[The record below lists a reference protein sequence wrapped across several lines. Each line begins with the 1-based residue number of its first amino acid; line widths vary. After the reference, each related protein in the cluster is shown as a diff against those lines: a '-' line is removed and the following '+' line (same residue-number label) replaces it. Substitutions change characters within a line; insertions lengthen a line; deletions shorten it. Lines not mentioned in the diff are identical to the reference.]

1 MVDDFEK
8 ELKLGFLDEAL
19 QAIEEVEQSF
29 LTLEANPQ
37 DKTVLD
43 KIFRLAH
50 NLKGSS
56 KAVGFEQMG
65 AFTHEFE
72 TLMLKLKNGEMQ
84 VLPQTIN
91 LMLRCNDFI
100 RHMVE
105 SLKENL
111 EAQFEFQGLIEEI
124 ENAKNGNFAQQEVEA
139 ESPSSS
145 ADETLSELEIPDAM
159 AFAAEEL
166 KPEEVAVV
174 AESASVPAEDLFSSA
189 ESTTSLKAHEDLGFQ
204 AELDNVLNEVKMI
217 TDTLVP
223 LSSINIPKK
232 ETTEQ
237 VNINESD
244 LKAIA
249 SQEVKVLEA
258 KKETPV
264 ENVIP
269 LSKEPVTQVKATT
282 AEVPATKSTK
292 EVSPVK
298 NNNSAQSDESIRV
311 SLARLE
317 KLQNYVGEMVI
328 LQSVLREQLNDSTS
342 LVIKKTAHQLG
353 KVVKEI
359 QDISMNLR
367 MVPVKPT
374 FQKMQRIVRDTAQ
387 ALNKDVAL
395 KLSGEETELDKT
407 VLEKINDPLVH
418 LIRNSVDHGIE
429 SAELRASKG
438 KNIQGEVQL
447 NAYHQSGKLVIEVK
461 DDGGGLDAEKLKGV
475 AIKKGIIK
483 PNQVLSESEAWAL
496 IFAPGF
502 STKEQ
507 VTDVSGRG
515 VGMDVVRTNIQD
527 LSGEIQIL
535 SEKDKGTT
543 FKIILPLTL
552 AIIDGM
558 VVQVANDRYVLPLS
572 HVHESLK
579 PETNQIQFNT
589 GLGEVLLLR
598 GENLP
603 LYRLGS
609 LLAKKV
615 GLKAQDMIAIVIRTG
630 KEPFALLVDDI
641 IGQYQVVIKQ
651 LGPEL
656 QNLKGFSGS
665 TILGDGRPSL
675 IIEPL
680 DLVKARGKTITKPQ
694 EIGRVA

>member
-1 MVDDFEK
+1 MPLSILIIRRNGVDDFEK
-8 ELKLGFLDEAL
+8 ELKLGFLDEAK
-19 QAIEEVEQSF
+19 QAIDEVEQSF
-29 LTLEANPQ
+29 LTLESNPK

-72 TLMLKLKNGEMQ
+72 TLMLKLKNDEMQ
-84 VLPQTIN
+84 VLPQTIT

-100 RHMVE
+100 RNMVE
-105 SLKENL
+105 TLKENL
-111 EAQFEFQGLIEEI
+111 DAQFEIQDLITEI
-124 ENAKNGNFAQQEVEA
+124 ENAKSGQFAAAVEVQEEA
-139 ESPSSS
+139 VTADPSSFEEESPV
-145 ADETLSELEIPDAM
+145 ETAEIPDAT
-159 AFAAEEL
+159 AFEFEETENISL
-166 KPEEVAVV
+166 ANENQGFQSELDAVLDQVKQITEEKNSLSLNSTATTAPVSVVSAPVPSDTPAPVPVIESNLTVAIEKPKEVV
-174 AESASVPAEDLFSSA
+174 AP
-189 ESTTSLKAHEDLGFQ
+189 
-204 AELDNVLNEVKMI
+204 
-217 TDTLVP
+217 
-223 LSSINIPKK
+223 
-232 ETTEQ
+232 
-237 VNINESD
+237 
-244 LKAIA
+244 
-249 SQEVKVLEA
+249 
-258 KKETPV
+258 TP
-264 ENVIP
+264 N
-269 LSKEPVTQVKATT
+269 KATT
-282 AEVPATKSTK
+282 PA
-292 EVSPVK
+292 VV
-298 NNNSAQSDESIRV
+298 DESIRV
-311 SLARLE
+311 SLTRLE

-328 LQSVLREQLNDSTS
+328 LQSVLREQLSESTS
-342 LVIKKTAHQLG
+342 LIAKKTSQQLG

-359 QDISMNLR
+359 QDISMSLR

-387 ALNKDVAL
+387 ALNKDVLL
-395 KLSGEETELDKT
+395 KLSGEDTELDKT

-429 SAELRASKG
+429 SAEIRIANG
-438 KNIQGEVQL
+438 KKAQGEVQL

-461 DDGGGLDAEKLKGV
+461 DNGGGLDAEKLRNV
-475 AIKKGIIK
+475 AIKKGILK
-483 PNQVLSESEAWAL
+483 PTQTLSESESWNL

-515 VGMDVVRTNIQD
+515 VGMDVVRTNIQE
-527 LSGEIQIL
+527 LSGEIQIQ
-535 SEKDKGTT
+535 SERGVGTT

-558 VVQVANDRYVLPLS
+558 VVEVAKEKYIIPLS

-579 PETNQIQFNT
+579 PEANQVQFNT

-603 LYRLGS
+603 LYRLAN
-609 LLAKKV
+609 LLSKKT
-615 GLKAQDMIAIVIRTG
+615 QSNENEIAVVIRTG
-630 KEPFALLVDDI
+630 KEPFAILVDDI
-641 IGQYQVVIKQ
+641 VGQYQVVIKQ

-680 DLVKARGKTITKPQ
+680 DLVKARGKILTKPH
-694 EIGRVA
+694 EMGRAA

>member
-1 MVDDFEK
+1 MDDFEK
-8 ELKLGFLDEAL
+8 ELKLGFLDEAM

-29 LTLEANPQ
+29 LVLESNPQ
-37 DKTVLD
+37 DKGVLD

-72 TLMLKLKNGEMQ
+72 TLMLKLKNGEMP

-91 LMLRCNDFI
+91 LMLRCNDFV
-100 RHMVE
+100 RNMVE
-105 SLKENL
+105 TLKENL
-111 EAQFEFQGLIEEI
+111 DAQFETQDLINEI
-124 ENAKNGNFAQQEVEA
+124 ENAKAGKLEEVA
-139 ESPSSS
+139 S
-145 ADETLSELEIPDAM
+145 AVVETEEITTEIPDAS
-159 AFAAEEL
+159 AFESFEA
-166 KPEEVAVV
+166 P
-174 AESASVPAEDLFSSA
+174 AESLI
-189 ESTTSLKAHEDLGFQ
+189 ESNEVVNTGVTLETELAAVLKADEDLGFQ
-204 AELDNVLNEVKMI
+204 SELDVALSKVKEI
-217 TDTLVP
+217 TTSEIVTSAP
-223 LSSINIPKK
+223 ATAVQAPQQPVIQETPTSPAASVAPVVTVAPSTETPKK
-232 ETTEQ
+232 SETKT
-237 VNINESD
+237 S
-244 LKAIA
+244 
-249 SQEVKVLEA
+249 SS
-258 KKETPV
+258 
-264 ENVIP
+264 NV
-269 LSKEPVTQVKATT
+269 QA
-282 AEVPATKSTK
+282 
-292 EVSPVK
+292 
-298 NNNSAQSDESIRV
+298 DESIRV
-311 SLARLE
+311 SLTRLE

-328 LQSVLREQLNDSTS
+328 LQSVLREQLTENTS
-342 LVIKKTAHQLG
+342 LVARKTAQQLG

-359 QDISMNLR
+359 QDISMSLR

-387 ALNKDVAL
+387 ALNKDVLL

-429 SAELRASKG
+429 SADLRVANG
-438 KNIQGEVQL
+438 KKAQGEVQL

-461 DDGGGLDAEKLKGV
+461 DDGGGLDAEKLRNV
-475 AIKKGIIK
+475 AIKKGILK
-483 PNQVLSESEAWAL
+483 PTQTLSEQESWNL

-515 VGMDVVRTNIQD
+515 VGMDVVRTNIQE

-535 SEKDKGTT
+535 SERGKGTT

-558 VVQVANDRYVLPLS
+558 VVEIAKEKYVVPLS

-579 PETNQIQFNT
+579 PEANQVQFNT

-603 LYRLGS
+603 IYRLAN
-609 LLAKKV
+609 LLNKKSQST
-615 GLKAQDMIAIVIRTG
+615 ADNCIAIVIRTG

-680 DLVKARGKTITKPQ
+680 DLVKARGKILTKPQ
-694 EIGRVA
+694 ELGRVA

>member
-1 MVDDFEK
+1 MDDFEK
-8 ELKLGFLDEAL
+8 ELKLGFLDEAM

-29 LTLEANPQ
+29 LVLESNPQ
-37 DKTVLD
+37 DKGVLD

-72 TLMLKLKNGEMQ
+72 TLMLKLKNGEMP

-91 LMLRCNDFI
+91 LMLRCNDFV
-100 RHMVE
+100 RNMVE
-105 SLKENL
+105 TLKENL
-111 EAQFEFQGLIEEI
+111 DAQFETQDLINEI
-124 ENAKNGNFAQQEVEA
+124 ENAKAGKLEEIASSVVETEEIA
-139 ESPSSS
+139 
-145 ADETLSELEIPDAM
+145 TEIPDAS
-159 AFAAEEL
+159 AFESFEA
-166 KPEEVAVV
+166 P
-174 AESASVPAEDLFSSA
+174 AESLI
-189 ESTTSLKAHEDLGFQ
+189 ESNEVVNAGVTLETELAAVLKADEDLGFQ
-204 AELDNVLNEVKMI
+204 SELDVALSKVKEI
-217 TDTLVP
+217 TTSEIVTSAP
-223 LSSINIPKK
+223 VTAVQTPQQPVIQETPTSPAASVAPVVTVAPSTETPKK
-232 ETTEQ
+232 SETKT
-237 VNINESD
+237 S
-244 LKAIA
+244 
-249 SQEVKVLEA
+249 SS
-258 KKETPV
+258 
-264 ENVIP
+264 NV
-269 LSKEPVTQVKATT
+269 QA
-282 AEVPATKSTK
+282 
-292 EVSPVK
+292 
-298 NNNSAQSDESIRV
+298 DESIRV
-311 SLARLE
+311 SLTRLE

-328 LQSVLREQLNDSTS
+328 LQSVLREQLTENTS
-342 LVIKKTAHQLG
+342 LVARKTAQQLG

-359 QDISMNLR
+359 QDISMSLR

-387 ALNKDVAL
+387 ALNKDVLL

-429 SAELRASKG
+429 SADLRLANG
-438 KNIQGEVQL
+438 KKAQGEVQL

-461 DDGGGLDAEKLKGV
+461 DDGGGLDAEKLRNV
-475 AIKKGIIK
+475 AIKKGILK
-483 PNQVLSESEAWAL
+483 STQTLSEQESWNL

-515 VGMDVVRTNIQD
+515 VGMDVVRTNIQE

-535 SEKDKGTT
+535 SERGKGTT

-558 VVQVANDRYVLPLS
+558 VVEVAKEKYVVPLS

-579 PETNQIQFNT
+579 PESNQVQFNT

-603 LYRLGS
+603 IYRLAN
-609 LLAKKV
+609 LLSKKSN
-615 GLKAQDMIAIVIRTG
+615 ATADNSIAIVIRTG

-680 DLVKARGKTITKPQ
+680 DLVKARGKILTKPQ
-694 EIGRVA
+694 ELGRVA

>member
-1 MVDDFEK
+1 
-8 ELKLGFLDEAL
+8 
-19 QAIEEVEQSF
+19 
-29 LTLEANPQ
+29 
-37 DKTVLD
+37 
-43 KIFRLAH
+43 

-56 KAVGFEQMG
+56 KAVGFDQMG

-72 TLMLKLKNGEMQ
+72 SLMLKLKNGEMQ
-84 VLPQTIN
+84 VLPPTIN

-100 RHMVE
+100 RHMVD

-111 EAQFEFQGLIEEI
+111 DAQFEFQGLIDEI
-124 ENAKNGNFAQQEVEA
+124 EQAKQGHFADSAELSVEEEQFNEQEIIEQ
-139 ESPSSS
+139 
-145 ADETLSELEIPDAM
+145 ETISEIPDAE
-159 AFAAEEL
+159 AFTFVEETQTQVSNPVEIQNEVSQQDEAAL
-166 KPEEVAVV
+166 ISDLVPEN
-174 AESASVPAEDLFSSA
+174 
-189 ESTTSLKAHEDLGFQ
+189 TSKRADSDKDFQ
-204 AELDNVLNEVKMI
+204 AELDNVLSEVKKI
-217 TDTLVP
+217 TDNLAPVVSMSSP
-223 LSSINIPKK
+223 LELEIPASVSTIEKTK
-232 ETTEQ
+232 LPEVEPEKAPAPVSTP
-237 VNINESD
+237 VLSNESSS
-244 LKAIA
+244 KPVVAA
-249 SQEVKVLEA
+249 SNSGSNSNKPSSSV
-258 KKETPV
+258 PV
-264 ENVIP
+264 
-269 LSKEPVTQVKATT
+269 
-282 AEVPATKSTK
+282 
-292 EVSPVK
+292 
-298 NNNSAQSDESIRV
+298 DESIRV
-311 SLARLE
+311 SLSRLE

-359 QDISMNLR
+359 QDISMNIR

-387 ALNKDVAL
+387 SLKKDVLL
-395 KLSGEETELDKT
+395 KLSGEDTELDKT

-429 SAELRASKG
+429 NAEQRTSIG
-438 KNIQGEVQL
+438 KKVQGEVQL

-461 DDGGGLDAEKLKGV
+461 DDGGGLDAEKLKSI

-483 PNQVLSESEAWAL
+483 STQVLSESEAWNL

-515 VGMDVVRTNIQD
+515 VGMDVVKTNIQE
-527 LSGEIQIL
+527 LSGEIQIH
-535 SEKDKGTT
+535 SERNVGTT

-558 VVQVANDRYVLPLS
+558 VVQAAQGRYVIPLS
-572 HVHESLK
+572 HVHESIK
-579 PETNQIQFNT
+579 PEANQIQFNT

-603 LYRLGS
+603 LHRLNN
-609 LLAKKV
+609 LLGKKSV
-615 GLKAQDMIAIVIRTG
+615 GTTDDIIAIVIRTG

-680 DLVKARGKTITKPQ
+680 DLVKARGKIINKPQ
-694 EIGRVA
+694 EIGRAA

>member
-1 MVDDFEK
+1 MDDFEK
-8 ELKLGFLDEAL
+8 ELKLGFLDEAM

-29 LTLEANPQ
+29 LVLESNPQ
-37 DKTVLD
+37 DKAVLD

-72 TLMLKLKNGEMQ
+72 TLMLKLKNGEMP

-91 LMLRCNDFI
+91 LMLRCNDFV
-100 RHMVE
+100 RNMVE
-105 SLKENL
+105 TLKENL
-111 EAQFEFQGLIEEI
+111 DAQFETQDLINEI
-124 ENAKNGNFAQQEVEA
+124 ENAKAGKLEEVA
-139 ESPSSS
+139 S
-145 ADETLSELEIPDAM
+145 DIPDAS
-159 AFAAEEL
+159 AFESIEEPQDVIAENN
-166 KPEEVAVV
+166 EVA
-174 AESASVPAEDLFSSA
+174 SSA
-189 ESTTSLKAHEDLGFQ
+189 VTLETELAAVLKADENLGFQ
-204 AELDNVLNEVKMI
+204 NELDMVLNKVKEI
-217 TDTLVP
+217 TAPEAVTL
-223 LSSINIPKK
+223 
-232 ETTEQ
+232 
-237 VNINESD
+237 
-244 LKAIA
+244 
-249 SQEVKVLEA
+249 
-258 KKETPV
+258 KETPV
-264 ENVIP
+264 NQEPQVIAQAAPAPIPEQVQVPVAAASNKTTSTNV
-269 LSKEPVTQVKATT
+269 QV
-282 AEVPATKSTK
+282 
-292 EVSPVK
+292 
-298 NNNSAQSDESIRV
+298 DESIRV
-311 SLARLE
+311 SLTRLE

-328 LQSVLREQLNDSTS
+328 LQSVLREQLTENTS
-342 LVIKKTAHQLG
+342 LVARKTAQQLG

-359 QDISMNLR
+359 QDISMSLR

-387 ALNKDVAL
+387 ALNKDVVF

-429 SAELRASKG
+429 SADLRVSNG
-438 KNIQGEVQL
+438 KKAQGEVQL

-461 DDGGGLDAEKLKGV
+461 DDGGGLDAEKLRNV
-475 AIKKGIIK
+475 AIKKGILK
-483 PNQVLSESEAWAL
+483 TTQTLSEQESWNL

-502 STKEQ
+502 STKDQ

-515 VGMDVVRTNIQD
+515 VGMDVVRTNIQE
-527 LSGEIQIL
+527 LSGEIQIH
-535 SEKDKGTT
+535 SEKGKGTT

-558 VVQVANDRYVLPLS
+558 VVEIAKEKYVVPLS

-579 PETNQIQFNT
+579 PEANQVQFNT

-603 LYRLGS
+603 IYRLAN
-609 LLAKKV
+609 LLNKKSQS
-615 GLKAQDMIAIVIRTG
+615 AADNSIAIVIRTG

-680 DLVKARGKTITKPQ
+680 DLVKARGKILTKPQ
-694 EIGRVA
+694 ELGRVA

>member
-1 MVDDFEK
+1 MDDFEK
-8 ELKLGFLDEAL
+8 ELKLGFLDEAK
-19 QAIEEVEQSF
+19 QAIDEVEQSF
-29 LTLEANPQ
+29 LILESNPK

-72 TLMLKLKNGEMQ
+72 TLMLKLKNDEMP
-84 VLPQTIN
+84 VLPQTIT

-100 RHMVE
+100 RNMVE
-105 SLKENL
+105 TLKENL
-111 EAQFEFQGLIEEI
+111 EAQFEIQDLISEI
-124 ENAKNGNFAQQEVEA
+124 ENAKSGQF
-139 ESPSSS
+139 
-145 ADETLSELEIPDAM
+145 T
-159 AFAAEEL
+159 
-166 KPEEVAVV
+166 
-174 AESASVPAEDLFSSA
+174 SA
-189 ESTTSLKAHEDLGFQ
+189 EP
-204 AELDNVLNEVKMI
+204 LNEVV
-217 TDTLVP
+217 TSEEPSEALFPEDSEVEP
-223 LSSINIPKK
+223 LSASNEIPEAAAFEMEETPSVVTAIENQGFQSDLEEVLNQVKQIAEEKSSLSVAPPTLTAAPAPVSSQPAEVPMAVTTEKPK
-232 ETTEQ
+232 ETT
-237 VNINESD
+237 
-244 LKAIA
+244 
-249 SQEVKVLEA
+249 A
-258 KKETPV
+258 K
-264 ENVIP
+264 
-269 LSKEPVTQVKATT
+269 T
-282 AEVPATKSTK
+282 A
-292 EVSPVK
+292 
-298 NNNSAQSDESIRV
+298 NSSAAVDESIRV
-311 SLARLE
+311 SLTRLE

-328 LQSVLREQLNDSTS
+328 LQSVLREQLSESSS
-342 LVIKKTAHQLG
+342 LIAKKTSQQLG

-359 QDISMNLR
+359 QDISMSLR

-387 ALNKDVAL
+387 ALNKDVLL
-395 KLSGEETELDKT
+395 KLSGEDTELDKT

-429 SAELRASKG
+429 SAEMRVANG
-438 KNIQGEVQL
+438 KKAQGEVQL

-461 DDGGGLDAEKLKGV
+461 DNGGGLDAEKLRNV
-475 AIKKGIIK
+475 AIKKGILK
-483 PNQVLSESEAWAL
+483 PSQNLSESECWNL

-515 VGMDVVRTNIQD
+515 VGMDVVRTNIQE
-527 LSGEIQIL
+527 LSGEIQIQ
-535 SEKDKGTT
+535 SEKGKGTT

-558 VVQVANDRYVLPLS
+558 VVEISKEKYVIPLS

-579 PETNQIQFNT
+579 PEPNQIQFNT

-603 LYRLGS
+603 IYRLS
-609 LLAKKV
+609 NLLSKKSQNQEN
-615 GLKAQDMIAIVIRTG
+615 AIAIVIRTG

-641 IGQYQVVIKQ
+641 VGQYQVVIKQ

-680 DLVKARGKTITKPQ
+680 DLVKARGKILTKPQ
-694 EIGRVA
+694 EMGRVA

>member
-1 MVDDFEK
+1 MDDFEK
-8 ELKLGFLDEAL
+8 ELKLGFLDEAM

-29 LTLEANPQ
+29 LVLESNPQ
-37 DKTVLD
+37 DKAVLD

-72 TLMLKLKNGEMQ
+72 TLMLKLKNGEMA
-84 VLPQTIN
+84 VLPPTIN

-100 RHMVE
+100 RNMVE
-105 SLKENL
+105 TLKENL
-111 EAQFEFQGLIEEI
+111 EAQFETQDLINEI
-124 ENAKNGNFAQQEVEA
+124 EKAKSGEFNEQLEAVPKAAVENEILAEQAIPDLDIVENAVNVVPDASAFEASEVVATEEDMAAVEA
-139 ESPSSS
+139 ANAEAAAVLK
-145 ADETLSELEIPDAM
+145 ADEDVGFQNELDMALNKVKEITTPESSQVGIQAVSEKVTP
-159 AFAAEEL
+159 
-166 KPEEVAVV
+166 AVV
-174 AESASVPAEDLFSSA
+174 
-189 ESTTSLKAHEDLGFQ
+189 
-204 AELDNVLNEVKMI
+204 
-217 TDTLVP
+217 
-223 LSSINIPKK
+223 
-232 ETTEQ
+232 
-237 VNINESD
+237 
-244 LKAIA
+244 
-249 SQEVKVLEA
+249 
-258 KKETPV
+258 
-264 ENVIP
+264 
-269 LSKEPVTQVKATT
+269 EPVKKIEAS
-282 AEVPATKSTK
+282 PKST
-292 EVSPVK
+292 
-298 NNNSAQSDESIRV
+298 NSNVQVDESIRV
-311 SLARLE
+311 SLTRLE

-328 LQSVLREQLNDSTS
+328 LQSVLREQLNENTS
-342 LVIKKTAHQLG
+342 LVARKTAQQLG

-359 QDISMNLR
+359 QDISMSLR

-387 ALNKDVAL
+387 ALSKDVLL

-429 SAELRASKG
+429 AADLRVSRG
-438 KNIQGEVQL
+438 KKAQGEVQL

-461 DDGGGLDAEKLKGV
+461 DDGGGLDAEKLRNV
-475 AIKKGIIK
+475 AIKKGILK
-483 PNQVLSESEAWAL
+483 PSQTLSEQESWNL

-502 STKEQ
+502 STKDQ

-515 VGMDVVRTNIQD
+515 VGMDVVRTNIQE

-535 SEKDKGTT
+535 SEKGVGTT

-558 VVQVANDRYVLPLS
+558 VVEVAKEKYVVPLS

-579 PETNQIQFNT
+579 PDSNQVQFNT

-603 LYRLGS
+603 IYRLAN
-609 LLAKKV
+609 LLSKKANSAV
-615 GLKAQDMIAIVIRTG
+615 ENCIAIVIRTG

-680 DLVKARGKTITKPQ
+680 DLVKARGKILTKPQ
-694 EIGRVA
+694 ELGRVA

>member
-1 MVDDFEK
+1 MDDFEK

-111 EAQFEFQGLIEEI
+111 DSQFEFQALIEEI
-124 ENAKNGNFAQQEVEA
+124 ENAKNGNFSQSEEVEPEA
-139 ESPSSS
+139 EVFLTEDATP
-145 ADETLSELEIPDAM
+145 ELEIPDAM
-159 AFAAEEL
+159 AFAADETVTEGTPS
-166 KPEEVAVV
+166 KIDPVSSEG
-174 AESASVPAEDLFSSA
+174 LFSNV
-189 ESTTSLKAHEDLGFQ
+189 ESVTSMKAHEDLGFQ

-237 VNINESD
+237 VNVTESD
-244 LKAIA
+244 LKAI
-249 SQEVKVLEA
+249 SEQEIKANELKLEPPTEKNISLVQELTPQKKA
-258 KKETPV
+258 ATEVVATKPTKETSSAKPG
-264 ENVIP
+264 
-269 LSKEPVTQVKATT
+269 S
-282 AEVPATKSTK
+282 
-292 EVSPVK
+292 
-298 NNNSAQSDESIRV
+298 SAQVDESIRV

-328 LQSVLREQLNDSTS
+328 LQSVLREQLNESTS

-387 ALNKDVAL
+387 ALNKDVSL

-429 SAELRASKG
+429 SAEVRLSKG
-438 KNIQGEVQL
+438 KKAQGEVQL

-483 PNQVLSESEAWAL
+483 ANQVLSESEAWAL

-535 SEKDKGTT
+535 SEKDKGTI

-579 PETNQIQFNT
+579 PEINQIQFNT

-609 LLAKKV
+609 LLAKKS
-615 GLKAQDMIAIVIRTG
+615 GPKAQDMIAIVIRTG

-656 QNLKGFSGS
+656 QSLKGFSGS